1 MTETA
6 RRHPTGTPPSTT
18 DAKAAALRTWMASRR
33 SLVVAYS
40 GGVDSALVATFAH
53 DVLGDSAVAVTAESE
68 SYPEQHRV
76 MALDVA
82 SAIGFRHEFIR
93 THELDRPEYRANPT
107 NRCYYCKHELFGCLT
122 RLARDRGIDAVADGS
137 NADDR
142 GDYRPGREAAREFGV
157 CSPLD
162 ELGFTKADIR
172 AVAQARGIP
181 TWAEPASACLSSRIP
196 YFSDVTPE
204 KLRTIEQ
211 AERVLRD
218 LARQGHKLIFATSFG
233 YLEPALR
240 VGAEFPSV
248 AFEQTG
254 GYKTS
259 ANVNTYNARYYEAR
273 YLAGLLA
280 GKTSKSG
287 VAGYVAGF
295 PVPEVIQGINAFTL
309 GMRAV
314 NPKASVKVVWLDTWF
329 DPARER
335 DAANAL
341 VNQGADIL
349 TNHSA
354 SSAVAQVAEERRVG
368 LIAYQSDMRKFAP
381 HAQLTAITH
390 EWGGYYTRVAQ
401 QVLDGTWH
409 VAPVWGGMKDGF
421 VRLAPFGDRVPKDVA
436 AFVAQ
441 RQAELIAGR
450 LHPFGGRIV
459 DSGGRVRQADGTMA
473 DARIESMDYLV
484 EGVVGTLPARR

>member
-1 MTETA
+1 MTDTA
-6 RRHPTGTPPSTT
+6 RRHPPGTPPSTI

-53 DVLGDSAVAVTAESE
+53 DVLGANAVAVTAESE

-218 LARQGHKLIFATSFG
+218 LGFRVFRVRHHDTVARVELARDEM
-233 YLEPALR
+233 LRALDPA
-240 VGAEFPSV
+240 
-248 AFEQTG
+248 
-254 GYKTS
+254 
-259 ANVNTYNARYYEAR
+259 
-273 YLAGLLA
+273 
-280 GKTSKSG
+280 
-287 VAGYVAGF
+287 
-295 PVPEVIQGINAFTL
+295 INAAL
-309 GMRAV
+309 IDGI
-314 NPKASVKVVWLDTWF
+314 KASGYQFVTLD
-329 DPARER
+329 
-335 DAANAL
+335 L
-341 VNQGADIL
+341 QGYRLGSQNEPIRL
-349 TNHSA
+349 
-354 SSAVAQVAEERRVG
+354 Q
-368 LIAYQSDMRKFAP
+368 
-381 HAQLTAITH
+381 
-390 EWGGYYTRVAQ
+390 
-401 QVLDGTWH
+401 
-409 VAPVWGGMKDGF
+409 PV
-421 VRLAPFGDRVPKDVA
+421 
-436 AFVAQ
+436 
-441 RQAELIAGR
+441 
-450 LHPFGGRIV
+450 
-459 DSGGRVRQADGTMA
+459 
-473 DARIESMDYLV
+473 
-484 EGVVGTLPARR
+484 